1 MRNLKKEE
9 DMSNLREA
17 VKNALN
23 DNSIAESFR
32 MFIDK
37 YGTLAQANGNEKE
50 WNNFFSTFYTSLGL
64 NKRDAF
70 DILNKI

>member
-1 MRNLKKEE
+1 MEGLR
-9 DMSNLREA
+9 MPNLRDA
-17 VKNALN
+17 VRNGLN
-23 DNSIAESFR
+23 DNSITESFR